1 MNAPL
6 LRACVTRLRTFAT
19 ERAQRG
25 RRSFVQVCLVKS
37 MTSSAVSFGTIVADL
52 SAGGAGNLAVAH
64 SSITVCPCEPVY
76 VERRPAMVA
85 MPTITSRTPFI
96 LHLPRLRHRTSPSY
110 QPRASGQAHE

>member
-1 MNAPL
+1 
-6 LRACVTRLRTFAT
+6 T

-37 MTSSAVSFGTIVADL
+37 MTSSAVSFAAIVAGL

-85 MPTITSRTPFI
+85 MPTITLHARFI
-96 LHLPRLRHRTSPSY
+96 LDLPAAPQSHCGKLAAMGAWATPVRL
-110 QPRASGQAHE
+110 AL